1 MVEQRQ
7 IAVNKVAG
15 PAGVRPTAAGAA
27 LTPKEVFGIL
37 RRHVLLMVSLPIL
50 GFMVGGVSWYLLR
63 RYAPKYTARTF
74 IRVLP
79 PVEKDPMV
87 ITATQVQKDIQYGY
101 RVSMANL
108 MMQQSTLQRLIDR
121 DKIQETKWFRRFGE
135 IRDKSIVKA
144 FRELRKKLRAL
155 AQKDGD
161 YIVVSM
167 TCGDKYESA
176 LIVNEMVDLFL
187 LSQGSAKREE
197 ITARLTRLVERQ
209 DQVEKDL
216 RLAENALAVVR
227 ETWDLTDL
235 SERAEGYDRHTITL
249 RLNDLELE
257 QNQLALEIRQVQ
269 ADIGNLEELAAGPI
283 NEQIEHQIE
292 TDPVMTVLAQQLAF
306 QESELAG
313 KLTKF
318 ENHRVVRQSQELIDE
333 IKVRRG
339 IRKAEIAE
347 QTRQSNLKD
356 AQNSLVVL
364 QGRFAALEK
373 LREESAAKKRD
384 LDLARIQYA
393 QRVTIR
399 DERRV
404 MLDSVKSQ
412 IEKLKMIHDDPETPK
427 VQGVGPAPVP
437 LEVSSPKW
445 QVYFPSGTMLGFML
459 GVGLAFAIE
468 LLNDLVRTPRDVS
481 KYLRI
486 PLLGVIPDAEEDEQL
501 GDINLYH
508 VVRQAP
514 YSIISESYRRF
525 RINLKLSGSAE
536 SSKVLFVSSGVA
548 GEGKTSV
555 AVNLAATFIAED
567 KKVLLID
574 ANFWRPSLHT
584 IFPRP
589 QEQGEDS
596 GFAEG
601 AQNRVSET
609 GEPTGF
615 GLSTLLSGLCGYHE
629 IIRSGGID
637 GLSLIDSGLLPSNP
651 TELLGGAQMKQLVK
665 QQRECYDYIII
676 DGPPV
681 LLVSATKVLARLADG
696 AVLVFNAGI
705 ARRGA
710 ALRTIRELREI
721 NATVV
726 GCVLLAVKAMKGGYF
741 TEQFKSYREYQKLQ
755 LAHSV

>member
-1 MVEQRQ
+1 MEQRQ

-15 PAGVRPTAAGAA
+15 LAGVRPMAASAA

-37 RRHVLLMVSLPIL
+37 RRHVLLMVSLTIL
-50 GFMVGGVSWYLLR
+50 GFIVGGVSWYLLR

-79 PVEKDPMV
+79 PVEKDPMT
-87 ITATQVQKDIQYGY
+87 IPAAQVAKDIQYGY

-121 DKIQETKWFRRFGE
+121 DKIQETKWFKRFGE

-144 FRELRKKLRAL
+144 FRELKKKFRAL
-155 AQKDGD
+155 AQRDGD
-161 YIVVSM
+161 YVVVSM
-167 TCGDKYESA
+167 TCRDKYESA

-197 ITARLTRLVERQ
+197 ITAKLTKLVQRQ

-216 RLAENALAVVR
+216 RLAENALAIVR

-235 SERAEGYDRHTITL
+235 EERAGGYYQHTITL

-257 QNQLALEIRQVQ
+257 QNQLVLEIRQVQ
-269 ADIGNLEELAAGPI
+269 ADIGNLEELAVGPI
-283 NEQIEHQIE
+283 SEQIEHQIE
-292 TDPVMTVLAQQLAF
+292 NDPVMVVLAQQLAF

-318 ENHRVVRQSQELIDE
+318 GENHRVVRQSRELIDE
-333 IKVRRG
+333 IRVRRG

-356 AQNSLVVL
+356 TQNSLVVL

-373 LREESAAKKRD
+373 LRGESAAKKRD

-399 DERRV
+399 NERRA
-404 MLDSVKSQ
+404 MLDSIKSQ
-412 IEKLKMIHDDPETPK
+412 IEKMKMIHDDPETPK

-437 LEVSSPKW
+437 LEVSSPNW
-445 QVYFPSGTMLGFML
+445 RVYFPGGTMLGFML
-459 GVGLAFAIE
+459 GVGLTFLIE
-468 LLNDLVRTPRDVS
+468 LLNDLVRIPRDVS
-481 KYLRI
+481 RYLHI
-486 PLLGVIPDAEEDEQL
+486 PLLGVIPDAAEDEQL

-601 AQNRVSET
+601 TQNRVSET

-681 LLVSATKVLARLADG
+681 LVVSAAKVLARLADG
-696 AVLVFNAGI
+696 TVLVFNAGI
-705 ARRGA
+705 TRRGA

-726 GCVLLAVKAMKGGYF
+726 GSVLVAVKAMKGGYF
-741 TEQFKSYREYQKLQ
+741 TEQFRSYQEYQKLQ